1 MVHIPCEESVY
12 SKVSHSW
19 PVLFIKQCAYLCFGH
34 IRKIHTITQLS
45 YWLPI
50 RMDGQSVLLYLPNQN
65 CTNCEKHCWFM
76 PAGTQIFRSSSARP
90 DHVRVEGWPV
100 TRDMFSFNQRTYMS
114 WEVWQ
119 TVLLSGGMHF
129 VRFFSHTE
137 SNLLLSRAFGWSN
150 NDRRRSKLIIL
161 FIKSRTLYVFLYV
174 QIKTVK
180 DRTLSELITIK
191 VDASIRSWPNSL

>member
-1 MVHIPCEESVY
+1 MV
-12 SKVSHSW
+12 KVFCYTSR
-19 PVLFIKQCAYLCFGH
+19 IKIVQTAKNIAGLCRLEHKF
-34 IRKIHTITQLS
+34 S
-45 YWLPI
+45 A
-50 RMDGQSVLLYLPNQN
+50 V
-65 CTNCEKHCWFM
+65 
-76 PAGTQIFRSSSARP
+76 SSARP

-100 TRDMFSFNQRTYMS
+100 TRDMFSFNRRTYMS

-119 TVLLSGGMHF
+119 IVLLSGGMHF

-137 SNLLLSRAFGWSN
+137 SNLLLFRAFGWSN
-150 NDRRRSKLIIL
+150 NDRRCSKLIIL

-191 VDASIRSWPNSL
+191 VDPWIRSWPNSL